1 MMIRKIILVLIF
13 VTVLYSGFLIF
24 SDISVIY
31 DKMLNFKVEFL
42 PIIFPLI
49 IFGWLILFV
58 RWHLLLKNSNI
69 QIPLKSSF
77 STYFSGFA
85 LSIIPGEVGPLI
97 KAQILKNKFNI
108 SRAKTSPIVIS
119 EFLYTGIGLVSLSLI
134 GGVVFEVG
142 MYIGSIFACL
152 LIIIFLV
159 INSKKLFIKFMKI
172 ASKIKFISNFTNSI
186 EDSSDVIKKS
196 TSGKIMVYCSLLSIS
211 HWLIESVAVFL
222 IIHAFGISTIELIN
236 IIPMYS
242 TSILLGL
249 ASFLPLGGI
258 GVVEGSLSAFLN
270 LHGIELS
277 IALPIVITIRLFTIW
292 FGILI
297 GLFALK
303 KYGGLTMDN
312 KEQ

>member
-1 MMIRKIILVLIF
+1 MMMRKIILVLVFSI
-13 VTVLYSGFLIF
+13 VIYSAFLII

-31 DKMLNFKVEFL
+31 DKILNFKIEFL

-49 IFGWLILFV
+49 IFGWLSLFV
-58 RWHLLLKNSNI
+58 RWHILLKNSNI
-69 QIPLKSSF
+69 HIPLKSSF

-119 EFLYTGIGLVSLSLI
+119 EFLYTAIGLVSLSLL

-142 MYIGSIFACL
+142 IYIGSIFACL
-152 LIIIFLV
+152 LIMIFFV

-172 ASKIKFISNFTNSI
+172 TSKIKFISNFTKSI
-186 EDSSDVIKKS
+186 EDSSDIIKKS
-196 TSGKIMVYCSLLSIS
+196 TSGIIMVYCSLLSVL
-211 HWLIESVAVFL
+211 HWLLESMAVFL
-222 IIHAFGISTIELIN
+222 IIHAFGIDTIQIIE

-258 GVVEGSLSAFLN
+258 GVVEGSFSAFLN
-270 LHGIELS
+270 LHGVELS
-277 IALPIVITIRLFTIW
+277 IAFPIVITIRLFTIW

-303 KYGGLTMDN
+303 KYGGLTST
-312 KEQ
+312 

>member
-1 MMIRKIILVLIF
+1 MMLRKIVLVLVFAI
-13 VTVLYSGFLIF
+13 VLYSGFLIF
-24 SDISVIY
+24 SDIGIIY

-69 QIPLKSSF
+69 YIPLKSSL
-77 STYFSGFA
+77 SIYFSGFA
-85 LSIIPGEVGPLI
+85 LSIVPGEVGTLI

-119 EFLYTGIGLVSLSLI
+119 EFLYTGIGLVSLSLV
-134 GGVVFEVG
+134 GGIVFEVG
-142 MYIGSIFACL
+142 LYISSIFACL
-152 LIIIFLV
+152 LIMIFYA
-159 INSKKLFIKFMKI
+159 INSKKIFIKFMKI
-172 ASKIKFISNFTNSI
+172 ASKNKFISNFTSSI
-186 EDSSDVIKKS
+186 EDSSDIIKKS

-211 HWLIESVAVFL
+211 HWLVESMAVFL
-222 IIHAFGISTIELIN
+222 IIHAFGINTIQIID

-258 GVVEGSLSAFLN
+258 GVVEGSFSAFLN

-277 IALPIVITIRLFTIW
+277 IALTVVIIVRLFTTW
-292 FGILI
+292 FGTLI

-303 KYGGLTMDN
+303 NNGGLTSI
-312 KEQ
+312 